1 MAKPLGGDVISMFIN
16 TFQGYNCYSSALGEC
31 AKDKKIPE
39 IENIILSQWTFFFDE
54 QQFLKNQWYTGAAD
68 GPVDVVLNKDLENFS
83 NIYILEHL
91 SSDSEALNESEEFLQ
106 RQGYQ
111 IVLVDFYY
119 LNSFNWKSLSRF
131 NVLREHDP
139 HFIILT
145 EINHGHVRIIDPYY
159 HHVETLKIEDFRKA
173 RSSMTKQ
180 GKINYN
186 SYEIAYKETKRVN
199 VKELLYY
206 RFDKYLKEEM
216 YHKIEEFATVVKNQ
230 LTKSERKWSFIG
242 YNCLNSIIYQHQN
255 LMRIKKMF
263 NIDIPADLEN
273 LHDKWALI
281 RKKLFEYY
289 SCGNTSTEEI
299 SDMIFEIADLEKN
312 FTKEAIKKL

>member
-1 MAKPLGGDVISMFIN
+1 
-16 TFQGYNCYSSALGEC
+16 
-31 AKDKKIPE
+31 
-39 IENIILSQWTFFFDE
+39 
-54 QQFLKNQWYTGAAD
+54 
-68 GPVDVVLNKDLENFS
+68 
-83 NIYILEHL
+83 
-91 SSDSEALNESEEFLQ
+91 
-106 RQGYQ
+106 
-111 IVLVDFYY
+111 
-119 LNSFNWKSLSRF
+119 
-131 NVLREHDP
+131 
-139 HFIILT
+139 
-145 EINHGHVRIIDPYY
+145 
-159 HHVETLKIEDFRKA
+159 
-173 RSSMTKQ
+173 MTKQ